1 MMRNETYAKSGRREL
16 LAKQSTP
23 AGSNPIGQQVAT
35 AVRRLRKAA
44 RYSVRTLAGK
54 TGFSPSFISQIENG
68 QASPSIASLER
79 IAQSF
84 GVGLSDFFETLSS
97 DGPAV
102 VKAHEREVI
111 ASAWSR
117 ATLEGLGTIG
127 GQAKVEAVMITLNEE
142 GSSGKKPMPGVRI
155 NWVSSS
161 KERCSSHSRTP
172 STALVPETPLAS
184 PPAHLIDGQMARPR
198 QANLSSFH
206 ASHIPTYSHMPIAKH
221 AEFSRA

>member
-1 MMRNETYAKSGRREL
+1 MTRNETYARSGRRGL

-23 AGSNPIGQQVAT
+23 AGLNPIGQQVAT
-35 AVRRLRKAA
+35 AVRRLRKDA

-102 VKAHEREVI
+102 VKAREREVI

-142 GSSGKKPMPGVRI
+142 GSSGKKPHARRADQLGLIIKGEVLLTLEDSIYRLGPGDSARI
-155 NWVSSS
+155 PAN
-161 KERCSSHSRTP
+161 TP
-172 STALVPETPLAS
+172 HRWANGKTKAS
-184 PPAHLIDGQMARPR
+184 QFVLISCEPYTK
-198 QANLSSFH
+198 
-206 ASHIPTYSHMPIAKH
+206 I
-221 AEFSRA
+221 